1 MRRNGSHLIC
11 RQENIWKMLG
21 FFFNLYLKKKK
32 AFEAV
37 KLIFVNV
44 NF

>member
-21 FFFNLYLKKKK
+21 FFLIYKKI